1 MPNDS
6 GKAALYLRSSKD
18 RTDISPATQ
27 RHALEQLAASHS
39 LLVARTYE
47 DAVESGST
55 EDRPAFSQ
63 LLRDLKNAHRGWT
76 YLLVYDTSRLARRR
90 YIAQALKHECKK
102 RGITILYATRPAD
115 VDPIS
120 EIVLDSMLEA
130 MDEVHSLMSRQ
141 KGLAGMAENVRQ
153 GFRAGGRA
161 PFGYQLAV
169 LPTGA
174 IREGRAVTK
183 SKLELA
189 TSADQVRVYLKARA
203 DGVPRFLAIKQSGI
217 QLPATSLIGVEW
229 NALTYAG
236 HTVWNVHR
244 EAGSGSKRRPRSE
257 WHIKPDTHPALITE
271 REAEAIVTQLE
282 TSSIGAAIRTSRAA
296 SSRFLLSGLLFSTD
310 GRAWL
315 GHGEHYRLRR
325 EYGLPGRIVPAV
337 KLDTAIIETLDAFRR
352 TPAYLETLLVGAN
365 GQRRTVQ
372 PGGEILAQ
380 IRRLERERQ
389 RAAEKAVEV
398 EDGRVFEELI
408 DTKGR
413 QIAALQR
420 EMDAVEREAATGDG
434 LRSLG
439 IEELR
444 DLIGSQDPTK
454 VVRTLI
460 ERVVLEPTL
469 DCQIRVRQAPYNG
482 LWRSVAS
489 PRGLEPQPQG
499 GVLSLAPGWWRLAG

>member
-1 MPNDS
+1 MRNDNA
-6 GKAALYLRSSKD
+6 KAAFYLRSSKD

-39 LLVARTYE
+39 LPVAKIYE

-63 LLRDLKNAHRGWT
+63 LLRHIKEANRGWSF
-76 YLLVYDTSRLARRR
+76 LLVYDTSRLARRR

-161 PFGYQLAV
+161 PFGYRLAL

-189 TSADQVRVYLKARA
+189 GNADQVRAYLKARA
-203 DGVPRFLAIKQSGI
+203 EGVPRFLANKQSGVC
-217 QLPATSLIGVEW
+217 LSDTSLIGVEW

-244 EAGSGSKRRPRSE
+244 EAGSGSKRRPRAE
-257 WHIKPDTHPALITE
+257 WHIKRDTHPALITE
-271 REAEAIVTQLE
+271 REAEALIVQLE
-282 TSSIGAAIRTSRAA
+282 TSSMGTAVRAA
-296 SSRFLLSGLLFSTD
+296 RAARSRFLLSGLLFSTD

-325 EYGLPGRIVPAV
+325 EAGLPGRVVPAV
-337 KLDTAIIETLDAFRR
+337 KLDTAIIKTLNELRSSPDQLERLLSAANASRR
-352 TPAYLETLLVGAN
+352 TARPGAD
-365 GQRRTVQ
+365 
-372 PGGEILAQ
+372 ILSQ
-380 IRRLERERQ
+380 IHRLERERQ

-398 EDGRVFEELI
+398 EDGRVFGELI

-420 EMDAVEREAATGDG
+420 ELEAVEREVSTGED
-434 LRSLG
+434 LRKLD
-439 IEELR
+439 IHELR
-444 DLIGSQDPTK
+444 ELIESEDPVK
-454 VVRTLI
+454 VVRTLV

-469 DCQIRVRQAPYNG
+469 DCQVRVRQAPYNG

-489 PRGLEPQPQG
+489 PGGAVAQPQDLWLP
-499 GVLSLAPGWWRLAG
+499 VALAG